1 MTQVYGKK
9 KQGSPNSHGH
19 CLAALEESTFESE
32 VKIVSCGFLWGVQLS
47 GWHGHL
53 HWTNNASN
61 TIFLLYQ
68 GDDE

>member
-47 GWHGHL
+47 GLHGCL
-53 HWTNNASN
+53 HWITNAAI
-61 TIFLLYQ
+61 TRVPLCQ